1 MNRQLIILH
10 VVLSVSGL
18 AHAFSPSPSWRS
30 QASPSSTR
38 RRRDGITLQYRDDGA
53 AADGASSAENQNHQE
68 QQGLTTKRRFRS
80 RRTRQQQQQQSQRQ
94 RQRQPRRRR
103 ERYPVSS
110 FSHKLFSHSQILPP
124 LDVTELPP
132 VHADSA
138 SAAPPKGTA
147 STKLSITHSDTNRFT
162 SEMLTPSLRQRDDP
176 DDESCVPTVCG
187 PLPVTYTN
195 SPRVVERWLADNV
208 PGSGS
213 RGASFVGFDVESVP
227 NAPWIQQQALFD
239 GPAVVQLS
247 TPDCALV
254 VQLTRDR
261 YQRQSTACTA
271 VSALLSDPS
280 IVKVCTSIDEDMLE
294 LYRFNRQLKARSRF
308 DLGGVGSGQ
317 GSKQRIG
324 LQRLVRA
331 VLGVEMKK
339 SKKLAM
345 SNWSKPLTKQQ
356 VEYAARDAWAGA
368 AVIDDLS
375 NRHPETFSA
384 ESVARLLRDERPI
397 QEIHKRAARRKK
409 ARTQLK
415 TIREQYQQYSAFD
428 LQYKPQKLGL
438 PPIVIEE
445 LDRLT
450 EVLEET
456 SPDGLIGFDAE
467 PLGLVFDN

>member
-1 MNRQLIILH
+1 MKRQQLIALTTLT
-10 VVLSVSGL
+10 VVPLLYNSCRVD
-18 AHAFSPSPSWRS
+18 AFSSPAQLPLGGGISKSRRE
-30 QASPSSTR
+30 SSSR
-38 RRRDGITLQYRDDGA
+38 WYRDTDDDGEVN
-53 AADGASSAENQNHQE
+53 AENQNE
-68 QQGLTTKRRFRS
+68 MQQDPRRRFRS
-80 RRTRQQQQQQSQRQ
+80 RRTRQQNRQ
-94 RQRQPRRRR
+94 KQPRRR
-103 ERYPVSS
+103 EQYPVSS
-110 FSHKLFSHSQILPP
+110 YSHKLFATNQVLPP
-124 LDVTELPP
+124 LDVSELPP
-132 VHADSA
+132 PQDKPTSRNSADDSVGA
-138 SAAPPKGTA
+138 T
-147 STKLSITHSDTNRFT
+147 TKTSLSKPYSNSNRFA

-176 DDESCVPTVCG
+176 DDETCVPTVCG

-208 PGSGS
+208 PRSGN
-213 RGASFVGFDVESVP
+213 GASSVGFDVESVP
-227 NAPWIQQQALFD
+227 NAPWIKHLALFD
-239 GPAVVQLS
+239 GPAVVQVS
-247 TPDCALV
+247 TPDSALV
-254 VQLTRDR
+254 IHLTRER
-261 YQRQSTACTA
+261 NQRQSTACTA
-271 VSALLSDPS
+271 VSALLSDPT
-280 IVKVCTSIDEDMLE
+280 IVKVCTSIDDDMLE

-308 DLGGVGSGQ
+308 DLGGIGSGR

-368 AVIDDLS
+368 AVIHDLAE
-375 NRHPETFSA
+375 RHPETFSA
-384 ESVARLLRDERPI
+384 DSIVRLLRDERPI
-397 QEIHKRAARRKK
+397 QEVHNRATRRKE

-438 PPIVIEE
+438 PPIVSEE
-445 LDRLT
+445 LDRVR

-467 PLGLVFDN
+467 PLGLNFDQQRS

>member
-1 MNRQLIILH
+1 MNRQIIILH

-53 AADGASSAENQNHQE
+53 AADGASSAENQNLQE
-68 QQGLTTKRRFRS
+68 QQGPTTKRRFRS
-80 RRTRQQQQQQSQRQ
+80 RRTRQQQQRQSQRQ

-456 SPDGLIGFDAE
+456 SPDGLIGFDPE
-467 PLGLVFDN
+467 PLGLAFDN